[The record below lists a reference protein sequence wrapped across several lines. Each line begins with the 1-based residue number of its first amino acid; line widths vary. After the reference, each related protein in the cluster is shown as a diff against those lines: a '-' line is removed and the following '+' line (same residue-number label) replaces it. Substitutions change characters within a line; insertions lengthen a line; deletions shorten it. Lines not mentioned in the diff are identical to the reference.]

1 MNGLYI
7 GSMGMMNYMQR
18 LNVHANNVANAQTT
32 GFKAENMTSKVFDV
46 QDTYR
51 RGDGSATNIGSA
63 DYAVL
68 PAATHVNLAQGN
80 VQITNSP
87 TDFFLDDG
95 AAGTSSFFVT
105 SKNDETFLTRD
116 GSFTVNSDRYL
127 QTSAGA
133 YVMDVNNERI
143 RIPENVDFFVSNNGE
158 IYREI
163 NEGTLQKPDIKRIV
177 IAQLQTK
184 TVDAETNAR
193 LVQRENKSF
202 TLAEGNIADLPNSAG
217 MVRNHMLE
225 NSNVDMTKEM
235 ADLMTN
241 QKMIQASQR
250 IMTSF
255 DKIYEKEA
263 NEILR

>member
-1 MNGLYI
+1 
-7 GSMGMMNYMQR
+7 MMNYMQR
-18 LNVHANNVANAQTT
+18 INVHSNNVANAQTT

-51 RGDGSATNIGSA
+51 RGDGAVTNIGSV
-63 DYAVL
+63 DYAVV
-68 PAATHVNLAQGN
+68 PAATHVNLVQGN
-80 VQITNSP
+80 IQMTNSA

-95 AAGTSSFFVT
+95 AAGTTSFFVT

-116 GSFTVNSDRYL
+116 GSFTLNSDRYL
-127 QTSAGA
+127 QTSSGA
-133 YVMDVNNERI
+133 FVMGENNERI
-143 RIPENVDFFVSNNGE
+143 RIPEGAKVAVQAD
-158 IYREI
+158 
-163 NEGTLQKPDIKRIV
+163 GTLYDEVTQNN
-177 IAQLQTK
+177 IARLQTK

-202 TLAEGNIADLPNSAG
+202 TLAEGNIANLPNG
-217 MVRNHMLE
+217 TGIVKNHMLE

-235 ADLMTN
+235 ADLMTD

-250 IMTSF
+250 VMTSF

>member
-1 MNGLYI
+1 
-7 GSMGMMNYMQR
+7 MMNYMQR
-18 LNVHANNVANAQTT
+18 INVHSNNVANAQTT

-51 RGDGSATNIGSA
+51 RGDGAVTNIGSV
-63 DYAVL
+63 DYAVV
-68 PAATHVNLAQGN
+68 PAATHVNLVQGN
-80 VQITNSP
+80 IQMTNSA

-95 AAGTSSFFVT
+95 AAGTTSFFVT

-116 GSFTVNSDRYL
+116 GSFTLNSDRYL
-127 QTSAGA
+127 QTSSGTF
-133 YVMDVNNERI
+133 VMGENNERI
-143 RIPENVDFFVSNNGE
+143 RIPEGAKVAVQAD
-158 IYREI
+158 
-163 NEGTLQKPDIKRIV
+163 GTLYDEVTQNN
-177 IAQLQTK
+177 IARLQTK

-202 TLAEGNIADLPNSAG
+202 TLAEGNIANLPNG
-217 MVRNHMLE
+217 TGIVKNHMLE

-235 ADLMTN
+235 ADLMTD

-250 IMTSF
+250 VMTSF

>member
-18 LNVHANNVANAQTT
+18 INVHSNNVANAQTT

-51 RGDGSATNIGSA
+51 RGDGAMTNIGSV
-63 DYAVL
+63 DYAVV
-68 PAATHVNLAQGN
+68 PAATHVNLVQGN
-80 VQITNSP
+80 VQITNSA

-116 GSFTVNSDRYL
+116 GSFTLNSDRYL
-127 QTSAGA
+127 QTSSGA
-133 YVMDVNNERI
+133 FVMGEDNERI
-143 RIPENVDFFVSNNGE
+143 RIPEGAKVAVQAD
-158 IYREI
+158 
-163 NEGTLQKPDIKRIV
+163 GTLYDEVTQNN
-177 IAQLQTK
+177 IARLQTK

-202 TLAEGNIADLPNSAG
+202 TLAEGNIANLPNG
-217 MVRNHMLE
+217 TGIVKNHMLE

-235 ADLMTN
+235 ADLMSS

>member
-18 LNVHANNVANAQTT
+18 INVHSNNVANAQTT

-51 RGDGSATNIGSA
+51 RGDGAVTNIGSV
-63 DYAVL
+63 DYAVV
-68 PAATHVNLAQGN
+68 PAATHVNLVQGN
-80 VQITNSP
+80 IQMTNSA

-95 AAGTSSFFVT
+95 AAGITSFFVT

-116 GSFTVNSDRYL
+116 GSFTLNSDRYL
-127 QTSAGA
+127 QTSSGA
-133 YVMDVNNERI
+133 FVMGENNERI
-143 RIPENVDFFVSNNGE
+143 RIPEGAKVAVQAD
-158 IYREI
+158 
-163 NEGTLQKPDIKRIV
+163 GTLYDEVTQNN
-177 IAQLQTK
+177 IARLQTK

-202 TLAEGNIADLPNSAG
+202 TLAEGNIANLPNG
-217 MVRNHMLE
+217 TGIVKNHMLE

-235 ADLMTN
+235 ADLMTD

-250 IMTSF
+250 VMTSF

>member
-18 LNVHANNVANAQTT
+18 INVHSNNVANAQTT

-51 RGDGSATNIGSA
+51 RGDGAVINIGSV
-63 DYAVL
+63 DYAVV
-68 PAATHVNLAQGN
+68 PAATHVNLVQGN
-80 VQITNSP
+80 IQMTNSA

-95 AAGTSSFFVT
+95 ANGTTSFFVT

-116 GSFTVNSDRYL
+116 GSFTINSDRYL
-127 QTSAGA
+127 QTSSGA
-133 YVMDVNNERI
+133 FVMGENNERI
-143 RIPENVDFFVSNNGE
+143 RIPEGAKVAVQAD
-158 IYREI
+158 
-163 NEGTLQKPDIKRIV
+163 GTLYDEVTQNN
-177 IAQLQTK
+177 IARLQTK
-184 TVDAETNAR
+184 TVDAEANSR
-193 LVQRENKSF
+193 LMQRENKSF
-202 TLAEGNIADLPNSAG
+202 TLAEEGNIADLPNG
-217 MVRNHMLE
+217 TGLVKNHMLE

-235 ADLMTN
+235 ADLMTD
-241 QKMIQASQR
+241 QRMISASQR
-250 IMTSF
+250 VMTSF

>member
-18 LNVHANNVANAQTT
+18 INVHSNNVANAQTT

-51 RGDGSATNIGSA
+51 RGDGAVTNIGSV
-63 DYAVL
+63 DYAVV
-68 PAATHVNLAQGN
+68 PAATHVNLVQGN
-80 VQITNSP
+80 IQMTNSA

-95 AAGTSSFFVT
+95 TAGTASFFVT
-105 SKNDETFLTRD
+105 SKNNETFLTRD
-116 GSFTVNSDRYL
+116 GSFTLNSDRYL
-127 QTSAGA
+127 QTTSGA
-133 YVMDVNNERI
+133 FVMGENNERI
-143 RIPENVDFFVSNNGE
+143 RIPEGAKVAVQAD
-158 IYREI
+158 
-163 NEGTLQKPDIKRIV
+163 GTLYDAVTQNN
-177 IAQLQTK
+177 IARLQTK
-184 TVDAETNAR
+184 TVGAEANNR

-202 TLAEGNIADLPNSAG
+202 TLAEGNIADLPNG
-217 MVRNHMLE
+217 TGTVKNHMLE

-235 ADLMTN
+235 ADLMTD
-241 QKMIQASQR
+241 QKMISASQR
-250 IMTSF
+250 VMTSF

>member
-18 LNVHANNVANAQTT
+18 INVHSNNVANAQTT

-51 RGDGSATNIGSA
+51 RGDGAVTNIGSV
-63 DYAVL
+63 DYAVV
-68 PAATHVNLAQGN
+68 PAATHVNLVQGN
-80 VQITNSP
+80 IQMTNSA

-95 AAGTSSFFVT
+95 ANGTTSFFVT

-116 GSFTVNSDRYL
+116 GSFTINSDRYL
-127 QTSAGA
+127 QTSSGA
-133 YVMDVNNERI
+133 FVMGENNERI
-143 RIPENVDFFVSNNGE
+143 RIPEGAKVAVQAD
-158 IYREI
+158 
-163 NEGTLQKPDIKRIV
+163 GTLYDEVTQNN
-177 IAQLQTK
+177 IARLQTK
-184 TVDAETNAR
+184 TVDAEANAR
-193 LVQRENKSF
+193 LMQRENKSF
-202 TLAEGNIADLPNSAG
+202 ALAEGNIADLPNG
-217 MVRNHMLE
+217 TGLVKNHMLE

-235 ADLMTN
+235 ADLMTD
-241 QKMIQASQR
+241 QKMISASQR
-250 IMTSF
+250 VMTSF

>member
-18 LNVHANNVANAQTT
+18 INVHSNNVANAQTT

-51 RGDGSATNIGSA
+51 RGDGAVTNIGLV
-63 DYAVL
+63 DYAVV
-68 PAATHVNLAQGN
+68 PAATHVNLVQGN
-80 VQITNSP
+80 IQMTNSA

-95 AAGTSSFFVT
+95 AAGTTSFFVT

-116 GSFTVNSDRYL
+116 GSFTLNSDRYL
-127 QTSAGA
+127 QTSSGA
-133 YVMDVNNERI
+133 FVMGENNERI
-143 RIPENVDFFVSNNGE
+143 RIPEGAKVAVQAD
-158 IYREI
+158 
-163 NEGTLQKPDIKRIV
+163 GTLYDEVTQNN
-177 IAQLQTK
+177 IARLQTK

-202 TLAEGNIADLPNSAG
+202 TLAEGNIANLPNG
-217 MVRNHMLE
+217 TGIVKNHMLE

-235 ADLMTN
+235 ADLMTD

-250 IMTSF
+250 VMTSF

>member
-18 LNVHANNVANAQTT
+18 INVHSNNVANAQTT

-51 RGDGSATNIGSA
+51 RGDGAVTNIGSV
-63 DYAVL
+63 DYAVV
-68 PAATHVNLAQGN
+68 PAATHVNLVQGN
-80 VQITNSP
+80 IQMTNSA

-95 AAGTSSFFVT
+95 ANGTTSFFVT

-116 GSFTVNSDRYL
+116 GSFTINSDRYL
-127 QTSAGA
+127 QTSSGA
-133 YVMDVNNERI
+133 YVMGENNERI
-143 RIPENVDFFVSNNGE
+143 RIPEGAKVAVQADGTL
-158 IYREI
+158 YD
-163 NEGTLQKPDIKRIV
+163 EGTQNN
-177 IAQLQTK
+177 IARLQTK
-184 TVDAETNAR
+184 TVDAEANSR
-193 LVQRENKSF
+193 LMQRENKSF
-202 TLAEGNIADLPNSAG
+202 TLAEGNIADLPNVTG
-217 MVRNHMLE
+217 LVKNHMLE

-241 QKMIQASQR
+241 QRMISASQR
-250 IMTSF
+250 VMTSF

>member
-18 LNVHANNVANAQTT
+18 INVHSNNVANAQTT

-51 RGDGSATNIGSA
+51 RGDGAVTNIGSV
-63 DYAVL
+63 DYAVV
-68 PAATHVNLAQGN
+68 PAATHVNLVQGN
-80 VQITNSP
+80 IQMTNSA

-95 AAGTSSFFVT
+95 AAGTTSFFVT
-105 SKNDETFLTRD
+105 SKNDATFLTRD
-116 GSFTVNSDRYL
+116 GSFTLNSDRYL
-127 QTSAGA
+127 QTSSGA
-133 YVMDVNNERI
+133 FVMGENNERI
-143 RIPENVDFFVSNNGE
+143 RIPEGAKVAVQAD
-158 IYREI
+158 
-163 NEGTLQKPDIKRIV
+163 GTLYDEVTQNN
-177 IAQLQTK
+177 IARLQTK

-202 TLAEGNIADLPNSAG
+202 TLAEGNIANLPNG
-217 MVRNHMLE
+217 TGIVKNHMLE

-235 ADLMTN
+235 ADLMTD

-250 IMTSF
+250 VMTSF

>member
-18 LNVHANNVANAQTT
+18 INVHSNNVANAQTT

-51 RGDGSATNIGSA
+51 RGDGAVTNIGSV
-63 DYAVL
+63 DYAVV
-68 PAATHVNLAQGN
+68 PAATHVNLVQGN
-80 VQITNSP
+80 IQMTNSA

-95 AAGTSSFFVT
+95 AAGTTSFFVT

-116 GSFTVNSDRYL
+116 GSFTLNSGRYL
-127 QTSAGA
+127 QTSSGA
-133 YVMDVNNERI
+133 FVMGENNERI
-143 RIPENVDFFVSNNGE
+143 RIPEGAKVAVQAD
-158 IYREI
+158 
-163 NEGTLQKPDIKRIV
+163 GTLYDEVTQNN
-177 IAQLQTK
+177 IARLQTK

-202 TLAEGNIADLPNSAG
+202 TLAEGNIANLPNG
-217 MVRNHMLE
+217 TGIVKNHMLE

-235 ADLMTN
+235 ADLMTD

-250 IMTSF
+250 VMTSF

>member
-18 LNVHANNVANAQTT
+18 INVHSNNVANAQTT

-51 RGDGSATNIGSA
+51 RGDGAVTNIGSV
-63 DYAVL
+63 DYAVV
-68 PAATHVNLAQGN
+68 PAATHVNLVQGN
-80 VQITNSP
+80 IQMTNSA

-95 AAGTSSFFVT
+95 AAGTTSFFVT

-116 GSFTVNSDRYL
+116 GSFTLNSDRYL
-127 QTSAGA
+127 QTSSGA
-133 YVMDVNNERI
+133 FVMGENNERI
-143 RIPENVDFFVSNNGE
+143 RIPEGAKVAVQAD
-158 IYREI
+158 
-163 NEGTLQKPDIKRIV
+163 GTLYDEVTQNN
-177 IAQLQTK
+177 IARLQTK

-202 TLAEGNIADLPNSAG
+202 TLAEGNIANLPNG
-217 MVRNHMLE
+217 TGIVKNHMLE

-235 ADLMTN
+235 ADLMTD

-250 IMTSF
+250 VMTSF
-255 DKIYEKEA
+255 DKIYEKK
-263 NEILR
+263 RMKY

>member
-18 LNVHANNVANAQTT
+18 LNVHSNNVANAQTT

-46 QDTYR
+46 QDAYR
-51 RGDGSATNIGSA
+51 RGDGLATNIGSA
-63 DYAVL
+63 DYAVV

-80 VQITNSP
+80 VQITNSA

-95 AAGTSSFFVT
+95 VAGTSSFFVT
-105 SKNDETFLTRD
+105 SKNDEILLTRD

-127 QTSAGA
+127 QTSSGA
-133 YVMDVNNERI
+133 FVLGENNERI
-143 RIPENVDFFVSNNGE
+143 RIPEGAKVAVQAD
-158 IYREI
+158 
-163 NEGTLQKPDIKRIV
+163 GTLYDEVTQNN
-177 IAQLQTK
+177 IARLQTK
-184 TVDAETNAR
+184 TVDAEANAR

-202 TLAEGNIADLPNSAG
+202 TLAEGNVADLPNGTGA
-217 MVRNHMLE
+217 VRNHMLE

>member
-18 LNVHANNVANAQTT
+18 INVHSNNVANAQTT

-51 RGDGSATNIGSA
+51 RGDGAVTNIGSV
-63 DYAVL
+63 DYAVV
-68 PAATHVNLAQGN
+68 PAATHVNLVQGN
-80 VQITNSP
+80 IQMTNSA

-95 AAGTSSFFVT
+95 AAGTTSFFVT

-116 GSFTVNSDRYL
+116 GSFTLNSDRYL
-127 QTSAGA
+127 QTSSGA
-133 YVMDVNNERI
+133 FVMGENNERI
-143 RIPENVDFFVSNNGE
+143 RIPEGAKVAVQAD
-158 IYREI
+158 
-163 NEGTLQKPDIKRIV
+163 GTLYDEVTQNN
-177 IAQLQTK
+177 IARLQTK

-202 TLAEGNIADLPNSAG
+202 TLAEGNIANLPNG
-217 MVRNHMLE
+217 TGIVKNHMLE

-235 ADLMTN
+235 ADLMTD

-250 IMTSF
+250 VMTSF

-263 NEILR
+263 NEILREWTPNKGVFY

>member
-18 LNVHANNVANAQTT
+18 LNVHSNNVANAQTT

-46 QDTYR
+46 QDAYR
-51 RGDGSATNIGSA
+51 RGDGLATNIGSA
-63 DYAVL
+63 DYAVV

-80 VQITNSP
+80 VQITNSA

-95 AAGTSSFFVT
+95 VAGTSSFFVT
-105 SKNDETFLTRD
+105 SKNDETLLTRD

-127 QTSAGA
+127 QTSSGA
-133 YVMDVNNERI
+133 FVLGENNERI
-143 RIPENVDFFVSNNGE
+143 RIPEGAKVAVQAD
-158 IYREI
+158 
-163 NEGTLQKPDIKRIV
+163 GTLYDEVTQNN
-177 IAQLQTK
+177 IARLQTK
-184 TVDAETNAR
+184 TVDAEANAR

-202 TLAEGNIADLPNSAG
+202 TLAEGNVADLPNGTGA
-217 MVRNHMLE
+217 VRNHTLE

-235 ADLMTN
+235 ADLMMN

>member
-1 MNGLYI
+1 
-7 GSMGMMNYMQR
+7 MMNYMQR
-18 LNVHANNVANAQTT
+18 INVHSNNVANAQTT

-51 RGDGSATNIGSA
+51 RGDGAVTNIGSV
-63 DYAVL
+63 DYAVV
-68 PAATHVNLAQGN
+68 PAATHVNLVQGN
-80 VQITNSP
+80 IQMTNSA

-95 AAGTSSFFVT
+95 AAGTTSFFVT

-116 GSFTVNSDRYL
+116 GSFTLNSNRYL
-127 QTSAGA
+127 QTSSGA
-133 YVMDVNNERI
+133 FVMGENNERI
-143 RIPENVDFFVSNNGE
+143 RIPEGAKVAVQAD
-158 IYREI
+158 
-163 NEGTLQKPDIKRIV
+163 GTLYDEVTQNN
-177 IAQLQTK
+177 IARLQTK

-202 TLAEGNIADLPNSAG
+202 TLAEGNIANLPNG
-217 MVRNHMLE
+217 TGIVKNHMLE

-235 ADLMTN
+235 ADLMTD

-250 IMTSF
+250 VMTSF

>member
-18 LNVHANNVANAQTT
+18 INVHSNNVANAQTT

-51 RGDGSATNIGSA
+51 RGDGAVTNIGSV
-63 DYAVL
+63 DYAVV
-68 PAATHVNLAQGN
+68 PAATHVNLVQGN
-80 VQITNSP
+80 IQMTNSA

-95 AAGTSSFFVT
+95 AAGTTSFFVT

-116 GSFTVNSDRYL
+116 GSFTLNSDRYL
-127 QTSAGA
+127 QTSSGA
-133 YVMDVNNERI
+133 FVMGENNERI
-143 RIPENVDFFVSNNGE
+143 RIPEGAKVAVQAD
-158 IYREI
+158 
-163 NEGTLQKPDIKRIV
+163 GTLYDEVTQNN
-177 IAQLQTK
+177 IARLQTK
-184 TVDAETNAR
+184 TVGAETNAR

-202 TLAEGNIADLPNSAG
+202 TLAEGNIANLPNG
-217 MVRNHMLE
+217 TGIVKNHMLE

-235 ADLMTN
+235 ADLMTD

-250 IMTSF
+250 VMTSF

>member
-18 LNVHANNVANAQTT
+18 INVHSNNVANAQTT

-51 RGDGSATNIGSA
+51 RGDGAMTNIGSV
-63 DYAVL
+63 DYAVV
-68 PAATHVNLAQGN
+68 PAATHVNLVQGN
-80 VQITNSP
+80 VQITNSA

-116 GSFTVNSDRYL
+116 GSFTLNSDRYL
-127 QTSAGA
+127 QTSSGA
-133 YVMDVNNERI
+133 FVMGENNERI
-143 RIPENVDFFVSNNGE
+143 RIPEGAKVAVQAD
-158 IYREI
+158 
-163 NEGTLQKPDIKRIV
+163 GTLYDEVTQNN
-177 IAQLQTK
+177 IARLQTK

-202 TLAEGNIADLPNSAG
+202 TLAEGNIANLPNG
-217 MVRNHMLE
+217 TGIVKNHMLE

-235 ADLMTN
+235 ADLMSS

>member
-18 LNVHANNVANAQTT
+18 INVHSNNVANAQTT

-51 RGDGSATNIGSA
+51 RGDGAVTNIGSV
-63 DYAVL
+63 DYAVV
-68 PAATHVNLAQGN
+68 PAATHVNLVQGN
-80 VQITNSP
+80 IQMTNSA

-95 AAGTSSFFVT
+95 AAGTTSFFVT

-116 GSFTVNSDRYL
+116 GSFTINSDRYL
-127 QTSAGA
+127 QTTSGA
-133 YVMDVNNERI
+133 FVMGENNERI
-143 RIPENVDFFVSNNGE
+143 RIPEGAKVAVQAD
-158 IYREI
+158 
-163 NEGTLQKPDIKRIV
+163 GTLYDAVTQNN
-177 IAQLQTK
+177 IARLQTK
-184 TVDAETNAR
+184 TVGAEANNR

-202 TLAEGNIADLPNSAG
+202 TLAEGNIADLPNG
-217 MVRNHMLE
+217 VGTVKNYMLE

-235 ADLMTN
+235 ADLMTD
-241 QKMIQASQR
+241 QKMISASQR
-250 IMTSF
+250 VMTSF

>member
-18 LNVHANNVANAQTT
+18 INVHSNNVANAQTT

-51 RGDGSATNIGSA
+51 RGDGAVTNIGSV
-63 DYAVL
+63 DYAVV
-68 PAATHVNLAQGN
+68 PAATHVNLVQGN
-80 VQITNSP
+80 IQMTNSA

-95 AAGTSSFFVT
+95 AAGTTSFFVT

-116 GSFTVNSDRYL
+116 GSFTLNSDRYL
-127 QTSAGA
+127 QTSSGA

-143 RIPENVDFFVSNNGE
+143 RIPEGAKVAVQAD
-158 IYREI
+158 
-163 NEGTLQKPDIKRIV
+163 GTLYDEVTQNN
-177 IAQLQTK
+177 IARLQTK

-202 TLAEGNIADLPNSAG
+202 TLAEGNIANLPNG
-217 MVRNHMLE
+217 TGIVKNHMLE

-235 ADLMTN
+235 ADLMTD

-250 IMTSF
+250 VMTSF

>member
-18 LNVHANNVANAQTT
+18 INVHSNNVANAQTT

-51 RGDGSATNIGSA
+51 RGDGAVTNIGSV
-63 DYAVL
+63 DYAVV
-68 PAATHVNLAQGN
+68 PAATHVNLVQGN
-80 VQITNSP
+80 IQMTNSA

-95 AAGTSSFFVT
+95 AAGTTSFFVT

-116 GSFTVNSDRYL
+116 GSFTINSDRYL
-127 QTSAGA
+127 QTSSGA
-133 YVMDVNNERI
+133 FVMGENNERI
-143 RIPENVDFFVSNNGE
+143 RIPEGAKVAVQAD
-158 IYREI
+158 
-163 NEGTLQKPDIKRIV
+163 GTLYDEVTQNN
-177 IAQLQTK
+177 IARLQTK
-184 TVDAETNAR
+184 TVDAEANAR
-193 LVQRENKSF
+193 LMQRENKSF
-202 TLAEGNIADLPNSAG
+202 TLAEGNLADLPNG
-217 MVRNHMLE
+217 TGLVKNHMLE

-235 ADLMTN
+235 ADLMTD
-241 QKMIQASQR
+241 QRMISASQR
-250 IMTSF
+250 VMTSF

>member
-18 LNVHANNVANAQTT
+18 INVHSNNVANAQTT

-51 RGDGSATNIGSA
+51 RGDGAVTNIGST
-63 DYAVL
+63 DYAVV
-68 PAATHVNLAQGN
+68 PAATHVNLVQGN
-80 VQITNSP
+80 IQMTNSD

-95 AAGTSSFFVT
+95 TAGTASFFVT
-105 SKNDETFLTRD
+105 SKNNETFLTRD
-116 GSFTVNSDRYL
+116 GSFTLNSDRYL
-127 QTSAGA
+127 QTTSGA
-133 YVMDVNNERI
+133 FVMGENNERI
-143 RIPENVDFFVSNNGE
+143 RIPEGAKVAVQAD
-158 IYREI
+158 
-163 NEGTLQKPDIKRIV
+163 GTLYDAVTQNN
-177 IAQLQTK
+177 IARLQTK
-184 TVDAETNAR
+184 TVDAEANAR

-202 TLAEGNIADLPNSAG
+202 ALAEGNIADLLNG
-217 MVRNHMLE
+217 TGTVKNHMLE

-235 ADLMTN
+235 ADLMTD
-241 QKMIQASQR
+241 QKMISASQR
-250 IMTSF
+250 VMTSF

>member
-18 LNVHANNVANAQTT
+18 INVHSNNVANAQTT

-51 RGDGSATNIGSA
+51 RGDGAVTNIGSV
-63 DYAVL
+63 DYAVV
-68 PAATHVNLAQGN
+68 PAATHVNLVQGN
-80 VQITNSP
+80 IQMTNSA

-95 AAGTSSFFVT
+95 ANGTTSFFVT

-116 GSFTVNSDRYL
+116 GSFTINSDRYL
-127 QTSAGA
+127 QTSSGA
-133 YVMDVNNERI
+133 FVMGENNERI
-143 RIPENVDFFVSNNGE
+143 RIPEGAKVAVQAD
-158 IYREI
+158 
-163 NEGTLQKPDIKRIV
+163 GTLYDEVTQNN
-177 IAQLQTK
+177 IARLQTK
-184 TVDAETNAR
+184 TVDAEANNR

-202 TLAEGNIADLPNSAG
+202 TLAEGNIADLPNG
-217 MVRNHMLE
+217 TGLVKNHMLE

-235 ADLMTN
+235 ANLMTDRR
-241 QKMIQASQR
+241 MISASQR
-250 IMTSF
+250 VMTSF

>member
-18 LNVHANNVANAQTT
+18 INVHSNNVANAQTT

-51 RGDGSATNIGSA
+51 RGDGAVTNIGSV
-63 DYAVL
+63 DYAVV
-68 PAATHVNLAQGN
+68 PAATHVNLVQGN
-80 VQITNSP
+80 IQMTNSA

-95 AAGTSSFFVT
+95 AAGTTSFFVT

-116 GSFTVNSDRYL
+116 GSFTLNSDRYL
-127 QTSAGA
+127 QTSSGA
-133 YVMDVNNERI
+133 FVMGENNERI
-143 RIPENVDFFVSNNGE
+143 RIPEGAKVAVQAD
-158 IYREI
+158 
-163 NEGTLQKPDIKRIV
+163 GTLYDEVTQNN
-177 IAQLQTK
+177 IARLQTK

-202 TLAEGNIADLPNSAG
+202 TLAEGNIANLPNG
-217 MVRNHMLE
+217 TGIVKNYMLE

-235 ADLMTN
+235 ADLMTD

-250 IMTSF
+250 VMTSF

>member
-1 MNGLYI
+1 
-7 GSMGMMNYMQR
+7 MMNYMQR
-18 LNVHANNVANAQTT
+18 INVHSNNVANAQTT

-51 RGDGSATNIGSA
+51 RGDGAMTNIGSV
-63 DYAVL
+63 DYAVV
-68 PAATHVNLAQGN
+68 PAATHVNLVQGN
-80 VQITNSP
+80 VQITNSA

-116 GSFTVNSDRYL
+116 GSFTLNSDRYL
-127 QTSAGA
+127 QTSSGA
-133 YVMDVNNERI
+133 FVMGENNERI
-143 RIPENVDFFVSNNGE
+143 RIPEGAKVAVQAD
-158 IYREI
+158 
-163 NEGTLQKPDIKRIV
+163 GTLYDEVTQNN
-177 IAQLQTK
+177 IARLQTK
-184 TVDAETNAR
+184 TVDAEMNAR

-202 TLAEGNIADLPNSAG
+202 TLAEGNIANLPNG
-217 MVRNHMLE
+217 TGIVKNHMLE

-235 ADLMTN
+235 ADLMSS